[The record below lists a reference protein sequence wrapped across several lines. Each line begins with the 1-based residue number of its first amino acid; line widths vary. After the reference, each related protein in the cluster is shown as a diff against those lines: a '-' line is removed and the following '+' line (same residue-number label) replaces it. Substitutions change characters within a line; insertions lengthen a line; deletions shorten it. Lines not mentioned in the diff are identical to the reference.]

1 MPLSYVIFWV
11 YIPFLISYVSPT
23 YSFFKKKSTLEY
35 LCQIFGNLFCRFLP
49 DQHIS

>member
-1 MPLSYVIFWV
+1 MIFWV

-23 YSFFKKKSTLEY
+23 YSFFKKKSTLEN
-35 LCQIFGNLFCRFLP
+35 LSQIFGNLFCRFLP